1 MAKTF
6 LEKVKDKT
14 NEVNVIRSAVEKE
27 IASAEDRMKQI
38 DAEKADALRVQDRN
52 KYLELCTETDHLR
65 EYIASNQE
73 YMDGL
78 SAKMPF
84 EEVYQAWQAE
94 GQEFTKTIEKQTGKL
109 EKVLSD
115 LVDVYRSMQS
125 AREIF
130 NMNTGEYS
138 ACVDPDSYPEGH
150 TAFQLKTVADIPKL
164 GELYRFLLAQGLI
177 SVNGERIR

>member
-14 NEVNVIRSAVEKE
+14 NEVNAIRSAVEKE

-84 EEVYQAWQAE
+84 SEVFQAW
-94 GQEFTKTIEKQTGKL
+94 KTEASEYDKTLEKQEVKL
-109 EKVLSD
+109 TKLLSD
-115 LVDVYRSMQS
+115 LVDIYRTIETG
-125 AREIF
+125 RELF

-138 ACVDPDSYPEGH
+138 SYVDSYPPGYSDSSF
-150 TAFQLKTVADIPKL
+150 TVKTVSDIPKL
-164 GELYRFLLAQGLI
+164 GELHRFLLSQGLI
-177 SVNGERIR
+177 TRSGQRV